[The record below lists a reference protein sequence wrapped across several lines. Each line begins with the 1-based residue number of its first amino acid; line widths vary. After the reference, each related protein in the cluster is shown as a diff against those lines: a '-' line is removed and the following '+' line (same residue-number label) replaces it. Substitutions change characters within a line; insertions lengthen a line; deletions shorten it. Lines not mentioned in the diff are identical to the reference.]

1 MFYSAF
7 LPIIMS
13 LFLQCLE
20 KLGFLFLLALS
31 WGEAFGSLLNPFPS
45 LELCRVSEGNYEV
58 TVFLF
63 FS

>member
-1 MFYSAF
+1 
-7 LPIIMS
+7 MS

-20 KLGFLFLLALS
+20 KLGFLSLLALS